1 MTICKPSALVVV
13 RVCPTG
19 YSMGIGGKHFH
30 RHSPAM
36 TAAQIAEWEARLKDL
51 GARANRE
58 LDERLL
64 AITGSSD
71 PKVHQTWSA
80 PKKSRK
86 A

>member
-1 MTICKPSALVVV
+1 
-13 RVCPTG
+13 
-19 YSMGIGGKHFH
+19 
-30 RHSPAM
+30 M
-36 TAAQIAEWEARLKDL
+36 TAAQIAEWEARLKGL
-51 GARANRE
+51 GVRANRE

-86 A
+86 T